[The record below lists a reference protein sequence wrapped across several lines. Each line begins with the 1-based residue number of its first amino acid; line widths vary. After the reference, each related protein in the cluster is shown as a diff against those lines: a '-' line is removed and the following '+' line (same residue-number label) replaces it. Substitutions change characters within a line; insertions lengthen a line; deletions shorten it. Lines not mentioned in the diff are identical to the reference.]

1 VHRPDRVAETRDDG
15 EYQASGI
22 AMNLAEA
29 LIQALPE
36 LPAQVST
43 RRKFKFNPA
52 LITREELNEKEES
65 VVVVW
70 VPEQQAMY
78 YLDPAQFQLFQLFDG
93 ERTFAEVAEEYERI
107 TGVAMPEQEVKE
119 FAFSSAETGLFYES
133 AQERNITLSQKLMD
147 ERQRRIK
154 KKSKFGD
161 LSHIIFKGW
170 DPNNYLDWLHP
181 KAYWL
186 YSGWFTALTL
196 ILFAV
201 MIGMWIERW
210 GEIGHDTLLF
220 YTFTQKTGRDL
231 LEFWLLFLFVGFF
244 HESAHAL
251 TAKHFGS
258 EVHNMGF
265 QLIYLTPAFAVEIT
279 ELWVHAGRLQ
289 RFLAIIAGVW
299 IEMIFCG
306 IATIVWSGTPAGTF
320 IHEFSYKIMMI
331 TGLVVL
337 IVNLNPFIKL
347 DGYYALAEIVGISE
361 LKEQS
366 TAYLSGWVKKNIFRL
381 PVEYDYV
388 PMRRRFLYLPYA
400 FLSGCYSYFLL
411 FAVSRFA
418 YNVFHRFTPEWAFVP
433 AGLLAWT
440 IFKSRIFRLAAFM
453 KTVYLD
459 HRERVWSSLS
469 PRRRMAAAVVLLVV
483 LLVPVFPKTLS
494 AVFVLEPMNKAEVRA
509 QAQGLVEK
517 LNADENS
524 AVTAGMPVAELRNA
538 AIENELDRSRADV
551 EMATGKHAQAEI
563 MYASLAS
570 AGTELKRAEHVLADA
585 RSRAQQLRIV
595 APISGT
601 VVTPRVRDLQGAY
614 VEEGTLLMEIADLS
628 TLRARLYVPQ
638 YEMRDV
644 SMSAPVSLLFQS
656 FWKPVAGSVKAISS
670 APAELPS
677 GLAADTRYRGLKPP
691 AFYVVDIQVPNP
703 GQLRIGMSG
712 EAKLFVRRESLLR
725 KGWETLRDFVASRA
739 W

>member
-1 VHRPDRVAETRDDG
+1 
-15 EYQASGI
+15 
-22 AMNLAEA
+22 MNLAEA
-29 LIQALPE
+29 LVQALPE
-36 LPAQVST
+36 LPSQVST
-43 RRKFKFNPA
+43 KRKYKFNPQ
-52 LITREELNEKEES
+52 LIFREELNENGDT
-65 VVVVW
+65 VIVVW
-70 VPEQQAMY
+70 VPEKQAMY
-78 YLDPAQFQLFQLFDG
+78 YLDRGQFDLFQLFDG
-93 ERTFAEVAEEYERI
+93 ERTFAEVAQAYEEMSG
-107 TGVAMPEQEVKE
+107 TPMPEEDVKQ
-119 FAFSSAETGLFYES
+119 FAISSVDTGLFYES

-170 DPNNYLDWLHP
+170 DPNKYLDWLY
-181 KAYWL
+181 ARMYWV

-196 ILFAV
+196 MLFAV
-201 MIGMWIERW
+201 MIVMWIDRW

-220 YTFTQKTGRDL
+220 YTFTEKTGQDL
-231 LEFWLLFLFVGFF
+231 LEFWLLFLFIGFF

-279 ELWVHAGRLQ
+279 ELWVRAGRLQ
-289 RFLAIIAGVW
+289 RFMAIIAGVW

-320 IHEFSYKIMMI
+320 VHEFSYKIMMI

-388 PMRRRFLYLPYA
+388 PPRRRLLYVPYA
-400 FLSGCYSYFLL
+400 ILSGCYSYFLL

-459 HRERVWSSLS
+459 HRDRVWNSLS
-469 PRRRMAAAVVLLVV
+469 PKRRIAVAVVVLVI
-483 LLVPVFPKTLS
+483 LLVPVFPKTYS
-494 AVFVLEPMNKAEVRA
+494 AAFVLEPASRAEVRA
-509 QAQGLVEK
+509 KVEGLVQRV
-517 LNADENS
+517 NGVENS
-524 AVTAGMPVAELRNA
+524 VVKAGAPVAELRNTVIEEEFDRA
-538 AIENELDRSRADV
+538 RAERAIAGG
-551 EMATGKHAQAEI
+551 THAQAQLV
-563 MYASLAS
+563 YTNLAAS
-570 AGTELKRAEHVLADA
+570 GTELARAERVLADA
-585 RSRAQQLRIV
+585 KSHLEELRPV

-601 VVTPRVRDLQGAY
+601 VVTPHVRDVEGRY
-614 VEEGTLLMEIADLS
+614 VEEGTLLMEIADTS
-628 TLRARLYVPQ
+628 AMRARLYVPEF
-638 YEMRDV
+638 EMREV
-644 SMSAPVSLLFQS
+644 KLNTRVSLRFES
-656 FWKPVAGSVKAISS
+656 FWKAVPGRVNAISV
-670 APAELPS
+670 APAEMPA
-677 GLAADTRYRGLKPP
+677 GLVSESRYKGLKQPS
-691 AFYVVDIQVPNP
+691 FYVVDIRIPNE
-703 GQLRIGMSG
+703 GSLRMGMSG
-712 EAKLFVRRESLLR
+712 EARIYVRRQALLM
-725 KGWETLRDFVASRA
+725 KGWEAARDFVARRA